1 MFSYLKFRYSFIF
14 FLSVLAVLSL
24 EAPAL
29 KSYSAQEKTFFM
41 EELEFYWQEDKPGL
55 TTFLERT
62 NTRLPKYK
70 LLFEEAAEGIDVHWS
85 LIAAISYQESHWNP
99 KAISD
104 TGVRGMMMLTQKTAK
119 EMGINKRTNPEDSIF
134 GGANYFQKTMNRLP
148 SEMSKLDKIWMSLAA
163 YNLGYRNLELAR
175 DLAKS
180 KNLDPN
186 DWSEVSLA
194 LEDILKDRYGR
205 ESEEFVKHDQVMKY
219 VKNVSLYYK
228 TLSILYKEEELLVLA
243 NE

>member
-1 MFSYLKFRYSFIF
+1 
-14 FLSVLAVLSL
+14 
-24 EAPAL
+24 
-29 KSYSAQEKTFFM
+29 
-41 EELEFYWQEDKPGL
+41 
-55 TTFLERT
+55 
-62 NTRLPKYK
+62 
-70 LLFEEAAEGIDVHWS
+70 
-85 LIAAISYQESHWNP
+85 
-99 KAISD
+99 
-104 TGVRGMMMLTQKTAK
+104 
-119 EMGINKRTNPEDSIF
+119 MGINRRTNPEDSIF